1 MTHSIS
7 LQPILAKEEIELLSS
22 LILSPI
28 SSDLPPLQVVQYQ
41 FLCKWFDKGEI
52 GWAEFLLLSAV
63 EPDQSHLPLGACPN
77 IGMCHNSSLRFST
90 RTRSLWSCL
99 TTRMRIFACVH
110 KCWNVICLHEVDYNT
125 VILPYTSNGQS
136 MSILQV
142 HVLCFAGYSHMR
154 HHSP

>member
-52 GWAEFLLLSAV
+52 GWAEFLLLSAGGAGSV
-63 EPDQSHLPLGACPN
+63 PSPNTSYAMLIIFHLGCRDPGRPRPGLSHGHGAAHTLQDMPA
-77 IGMCHNSSLRFST
+77 HST
-90 RTRSLWSCL
+90 NKGISTWL
-99 TTRMRIFACVH
+99 TTM
-110 KCWNVICLHEVDYNT
+110 D
-125 VILPYTSNGQS
+125 G
-136 MSILQV
+136 
-142 HVLCFAGYSHMR
+142 
-154 HHSP
+154 

>member
-52 GWAEFLLLSAV
+52 GWAEFLLLSAGGAGSV
-63 EPDQSHLPLGACPN
+63 PSPNTSYAMLIIFHLVCALTLACVTTHHCVSAQGPGHRGHALPLARGFLHVYLN
-77 IGMCHNSSLRFST
+77 VGM
-90 RTRSLWSCL
+90 
-99 TTRMRIFACVH
+99 
-110 KCWNVICLHEVDYNT
+110 
-125 VILPYTSNGQS
+125 
-136 MSILQV
+136 
-142 HVLCFAGYSHMR
+142 
-154 HHSP
+154 